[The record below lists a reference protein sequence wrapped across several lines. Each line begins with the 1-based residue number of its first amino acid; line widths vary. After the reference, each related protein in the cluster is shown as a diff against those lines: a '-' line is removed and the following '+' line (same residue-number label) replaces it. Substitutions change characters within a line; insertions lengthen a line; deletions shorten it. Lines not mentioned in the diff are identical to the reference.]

1 MPQRSSSSSLSRRFA
16 IRAGANSGLLCSLA
30 KKISGVWL
38 EGHHTTGYRAVRSFV
53 FQEREHGLVAA
64 VDTVKVT
71 DRQGAL
77 MGPVWVV
84 ESAKY
89 LHADCVIKMN

>member
-1 MPQRSSSSSLSRRFA
+1 
-16 IRAGANSGLLCSLA
+16 
-30 KKISGVWL
+30 
-38 EGHHTTGYRAVRSFV
+38 VRSFV

>member
-1 MPQRSSSSSLSRRFA
+1 
-16 IRAGANSGLLCSLA
+16 
-30 KKISGVWL
+30 
-38 EGHHTTGYRAVRSFV
+38 VRSFV
-53 FQEREHGLVAA
+53 FQEREHGLVPS

-71 DRQGAL
+71 DRQGAM

-89 LHADCVIKMN
+89 LHAACVIKMN

>member
-30 KKISGVWL
+30 KKSLVRL
-38 EGHHTTGYRAVRSFV
+38 EGHHTTGYPAVRSFV

-89 LHADCVIKMN
+89 LHAACVIKMN

>member
-1 MPQRSSSSSLSRRFA
+1 VQL
-16 IRAGANSGLLCSLA
+16 G

-38 EGHHTTGYRAVRSFV
+38 EGHHTTGYPAVRSFV
-53 FQEREHGLVAA
+53 FQEREHSLVAT

-77 MGPVWVV
+77 MGPVWMV

-89 LHADCVIKMN
+89 LHAVCVIKMN